1 LEPPP
6 HPPSPPHTHLDRH
19 IWYIPSLFV
28 LGANLPLISEIF
40 LFAFTKFETALPI
53 NVHFVLHRSTEV
65 FMVLLGE
72 AVLQLITSQV
82 PEPPEGSSEEAEDAA
97 VARFARTQI
106 LGFIITLTIMHSF
119 VIIEPEPEYHVLN
132 RGGAKSL
139 MWIMLFITKALS
151 VWLVGIGIK
160 IALYDPSALGDEF
173 FSLEQRRQ
181 FGSACFSC
189 YVFGNVMGM
198 MHAKSIPNFIS
209 KYIFQNAISCGC
221 FVAWSCT
228 ILGMVVLTYSDFPIY
243 TYMQCQCALGVLH
256 MVIVQGQCVWLP
268 ANGLIGTPEQVAP
281 HPDNGKSQGELFKEK
296 LHAALSA
303 NAGRIVDLFRQM
315 DEDGDGTVN
324 RMEFRNVD
332 SLLGI
337 GEIPDNIIDELF
349 ADWDPD
355 CSGSIELDELNK
367 LLRMDGLGAKDG
379 L

>member
-1 LEPPP
+1 MSVRPAHTITVKYMQLLE
-6 HPPSPPHTHLDRH
+6 RRR
-19 IWYIPSLFV
+19 
-28 LGANLPLISEIF
+28 PL
-40 LFAFTKFETALPI
+40 
-53 NVHFVLHRSTEV
+53 RSRP
-65 FMVLLGE
+65 
-72 AVLQLITSQV
+72 VLQGVHRTPGYRRIASRSPSQTV
-82 PEPPEGSSEEAEDAA
+82 S
-97 VARFARTQI
+97 
-106 LGFIITLTIMHSF
+106 
-119 VIIEPEPEYHVLN
+119 
-132 RGGAKSL
+132 RG
-139 MWIMLFITKALS
+139 AL
-151 VWLVGIGIK
+151 
-160 IALYDPSALGDEF
+160 
-173 FSLEQRRQ
+173 RRQ

-268 ANGLIGTPEQVAP
+268 AMGLIGTPEQVAP